1 MWLVDLKST
10 PLITDEDDGDWEDVD
25 DVSSASD
32 DDISMDAGDTQPG
45 DMVNSPIISIAKIF
59 MMTLKLDRFA
69 THLLFS
75 YVA

>member
-1 MWLVDLKST
+1 MWLVDLTST
-10 PLITDEDDGDWEDVD
+10 LLITDEDDGDWEDVD

-45 DMVNSPIISIAKIF
+45 DMVNCPIITIAKVL
-59 MMTLKLDRFA
+59 MMTLKLDKYV